1 MLMLLTAVIAATATT
16 AAPAAAPI
24 DPAAL
29 SAATALVQQ
38 MDVRGEI
45 SRNLAERVK
54 LMRSGVALRS
64 MLAQQPGFIA
74 AYRANQAKFDTALKN
89 AGAIQADVAEK
100 VIRDNVGAVVAE
112 SARAYARHYSAA
124 DLKGLA
130 AFYASPLGKAFVK
143 NQPLVSGEVGA
154 ATGQI
159 IGAKIDAGVQAA
171 GPKLQAALAPLNS
184 APPPPL
190 PAKK

>member
-1 MLMLLTAVIAATATT
+1 MIALLAAVIT
-16 AAPAAAPI
+16 AAVAPTTPALPPV

-29 SAATALVQQ
+29 AAANALVQQ
-38 MDVRGEI
+38 MDVKGDI

-64 MLAQQPGFIA
+64 MLAQQPGFVA
-74 AYRANQAKFDTALKN
+74 AYRANQTKFDGALKN
-89 AGAIQADVAEK
+89 AGAIQADVADK
-100 VIRDNVGAVVAE
+100 VIRDNVGAVVTA
-112 SARAYARHYSAA
+112 AAQAYARHYSAA
-124 DLKGLA
+124 DLKALS

-143 NQPLVSGEVGA
+143 NQPLVSAEVGA
-154 ATGQI
+154 ATSQI

-171 GPKLQAALAPLNS
+171 APKLQAALAPLNS
-184 APPPPL
+184 APPAPP